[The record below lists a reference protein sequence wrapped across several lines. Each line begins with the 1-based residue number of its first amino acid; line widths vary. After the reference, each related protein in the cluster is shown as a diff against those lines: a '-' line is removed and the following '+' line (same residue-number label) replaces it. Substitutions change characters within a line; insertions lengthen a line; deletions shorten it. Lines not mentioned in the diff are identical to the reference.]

1 MRQGND
7 DENPLKELHHVI
19 FARAGKWSEVGLL
32 AAACCLLLAAAC
44 CVTAAHVQVRK
55 NLLDFSGVD
64 PSVADAET
72 EKIAERL
79 GRRKLDAVKDIAR

>member
-1 MRQGND
+1 
-7 DENPLKELHHVI
+7 LKELHHVI

-32 AAACCLLLAAAC
+32 TACCCLLLRDSL
-44 CVTAAHVQVRK
+44 VLQVRK

>member
-1 MRQGND
+1 M
-7 DENPLKELHHVI
+7 LH
-19 FARAGKWSEVGLL
+19 
-32 AAACCLLLAAAC
+32 AACC